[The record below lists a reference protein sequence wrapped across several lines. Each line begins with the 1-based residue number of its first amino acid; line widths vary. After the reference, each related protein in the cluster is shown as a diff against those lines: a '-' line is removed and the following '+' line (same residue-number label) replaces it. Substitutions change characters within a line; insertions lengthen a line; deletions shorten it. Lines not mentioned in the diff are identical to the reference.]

1 MSFFDRLRM
10 TLVVVVFVLAGC
22 GARTAET
29 RNANMIVAG
38 WISGPDGFNPYVT
51 IASAAK
57 MIEDEIYTPLID
69 LGPDMRPRRQTS
81 FAYKIDITDAGKRYV
96 LHLRKNA
103 RWTDGAPMTAKDVV
117 FTIRLE
123 SNPNVTSGYPGDFAL
138 MRSIRALNPY
148 TVEIRLSQPSPPFLE
163 NSLASDTLIL
173 PQHVL
178 EKYPVSSEAEAKFV
192 NSDAEFS
199 QHPVTGGPWRIL
211 RNVPDAYIVLEPNPT
226 YWGPK
231 PHLSQIAFR
240 VYPQQDSLYAAVDAG
255 EIDVTDIPPNLWR
268 VHSRLRGNH
277 KFINWPWNVTFLL
290 LPNYHDPA
298 IAWMHDPRV
307 KQAMMYA
314 INRRFIIS
322 GIMSGQ
328 ADVLNGPIP
337 SFSPFYDKSLPVYEY
352 DPQKA
357 RQMLDAAGYRMK
369 GGIREKDGVPM
380 RVTLKTG
387 GATDAVASNIA
398 ELIQANLKS
407 VGIDCVLENEEIQTF
422 FVDLHNSRF
431 QLALRGIILPPYP
444 DDYKFY
450 YSTQTRANGG
460 YNAGFYSNAQIDK
473 AIFDARTAPSLA
485 ASRAALDRYQQLA
498 ARDLPVLYL
507 YSNRLGA
514 VVPKNLT
521 GYDLD
526 PLAPAALPMGL
537 QFWALRHGST
547 GSP

>member
-1 MSFFDRLRM
+1 MALALRFLSM
-10 TLVVVVFVLAGC
+10 ALAALLFVSC

-29 RNANMIVAG
+29 RNPNMIVTG
-38 WISGPDGFNPYVT
+38 WIAGPDGFNPYVT

-57 MIEDEIYTPLID
+57 MVEDEIYSPLID
-69 LGPDMRPRRQTS
+69 LGPDMRPRWPTS
-81 FAYKIDITDAGKRYV
+81 FAYKVDVTDAGKRYV
-96 LHLRKNA
+96 LHLRSNA
-103 RWTDGAPMTAKDVV
+103 HWSDGVPMTAKDVV
-117 FTIRLE
+117 FTIELE
-123 SNPNVTSGYPGDFAL
+123 ANPAVTSSYAGDFAL
-138 MRSIRALNPY
+138 MRSVRALDAR
-148 TVEIRLSQPSPPFLE
+148 TVEVVLSQPSPPFLE

-178 EKYPVSSEAEAKFV
+178 EKYPAGSEAEAKFV
-192 NSDAEFS
+192 NTDSQFS

-211 RNVPDAYIVLEPNPT
+211 RNVPDAYLVLEPNPR
-226 YWGPK
+226 YWGPR
-231 PHLSQIAFR
+231 PHLSRIAFR

-268 VHSRLRGNH
+268 VHERLRGNH

-298 IAWMHDPRV
+298 IAWMHDTRV

-314 INRRFIIS
+314 INRRFIID

-328 ADVLNGPIP
+328 ADMLNGPVP
-337 SFSPFYDKSLPVYEY
+337 SFSPYYDKSLPVYAY
-352 DPQKA
+352 DPAKA
-357 RQMLDAAGYRMK
+357 RTLLDAAGWRMN
-369 GGIREKDGVPM
+369 GSVREKNGVPM

-398 ELIQANLKS
+398 ELIQANLKA
-407 VGIDCVLENEEIQTF
+407 VGIDCTLENEEIQTF

-450 YSTQTRANGG
+450 DSTQTRANGG
-460 YNAGFYSNAQIDK
+460 YNVGFYSNPQIDA
-473 AIFDARTAPSLA
+473 AIEQARTAPSA
-485 ASRAALDRYQQLA
+485 ARSRAALKRYQQLA

-537 QFWALRHGST
+537 QFWRMN
-547 GSP
+547 P